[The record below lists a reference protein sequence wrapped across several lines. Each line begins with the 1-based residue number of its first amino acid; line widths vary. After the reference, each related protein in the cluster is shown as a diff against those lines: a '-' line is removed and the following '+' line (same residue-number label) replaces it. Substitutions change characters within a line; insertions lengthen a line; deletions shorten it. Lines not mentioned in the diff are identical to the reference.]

1 MGIVIFKVYSFL
13 IFDIWTFNTQIFA
26 KFLFCV
32 KLSCTFNLPLIRSH
46 FRRVLKK
53 KGLTEIFMYFLKQ
66 FPNRLMLTRF
76 GSHSVAYAFFSP
88 QIVLRK
94 AE

>member
-1 MGIVIFKVYSFL
+1 
-13 IFDIWTFNTQIFA
+13 
-26 KFLFCV
+26 
-32 KLSCTFNLPLIRSH
+32 
-46 FRRVLKK
+46 
-53 KGLTEIFMYFLKQ
+53 MYFLKQ

-76 GSHSVAYAFFSP
+76 GSHSAAYAFFSP